1 MKTCIKKMGIFMLV
15 CLTLLL
21 ATSCVNAQDEKTEIT
36 LQEKQTQ
43 SMVVLACA
51 IAMAIAGIASATG
64 LGVAGVSAAA
74 VTAEKP
80 ELFAKSLILQMLPMT
95 QTIYALITS
104 ILLLMGAGLLGG
116 KAAMDLS
123 SPAMGMAAVFTGL
136 LVGLTG
142 LSAISQ
148 GIISSAGISAT
159 GRSPN
164 ITGRAIIFAVMPETI
179 AIFGFLVALLIMV
192 LGLKILG

>member
-1 MKTCIKKMGIFMLV
+1 MDRKKLAILV
-15 CLTLLL
+15 LVGTTMLL
-21 ATSCVNAQDEKTEIT
+21 ATGFATAQETT
-36 LQEKQTQ
+36 AQEKQTQ
-43 SMVVLACA
+43 SMVVLACT

-123 SPAMGMAAVFTGL
+123 DPAMGTAAVFTGL

-142 LSAISQ
+142 LSAINQ